1 MSMGLS
7 VDVFEPATL
16 VINVFLKINRGRF
29 DVVDDDCQYIT
40 WFHASVSQLE
50 RRNMLDEVFIN
61 E

>member
-1 MSMGLS
+1 MS
-7 VDVFEPATL
+7 VDEFEPAKL
-16 VINVFLKINRGRF
+16 MINVLLKINRGRF
-29 DVVDDDCQYIT
+29 DVVDDDCQYLI